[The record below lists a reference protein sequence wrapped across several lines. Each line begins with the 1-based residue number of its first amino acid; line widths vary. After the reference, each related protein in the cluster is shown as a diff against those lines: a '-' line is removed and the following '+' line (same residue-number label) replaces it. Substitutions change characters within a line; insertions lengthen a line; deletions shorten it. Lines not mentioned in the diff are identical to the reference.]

1 MGGQS
6 PNTHLDSAVSSG
18 CQHSPPLVP
27 GELPCSAECWPKVQQ
42 TNTNPLTQGIWTPR
56 RTYWKFE
63 KEMLLMY
70 LPHIH
75 QWPAWASS
83 LPSLSSSLY
92 LHPFKSS
99 LLNTAQTT
107 LPLLCFHFLCKATYL
122 FLMVHSTSWHHCF
135 QGFPSDP
142 SDTSKLFSKKKK
154 KVPSHGLSGIAVR
167 ITLLLLFIN
176 WVFCCCY
183 RSVAR
188 SCPLSTTPQAIA
200 RQAPPSLG
208 FPVQECWSGLAFPS
222 SGDLPNAGIKPMAP
236 ASLALQADSLPLSHK
251 RSPFR
256 KTCYV
261 EISAHFKEGSFWGF
275 CYSLFC

>member
-83 LPSLSSSLY
+83 LPSLSSFLSTPILSKVASWTQHKPPYPFSAFIFSAKQPTSFLWCTAPLDIIVFRASLVTPVIHQSY
-92 LHPFKSS
+92 
-99 LLNTAQTT
+99 
-107 LPLLCFHFLCKATYL
+107 FL
-122 FLMVHSTSWHHCF
+122 
-135 QGFPSDP
+135 
-142 SDTSKLFSKKKK
+142 KKKK
-154 KVPSHGLSGIAVR
+154 
-167 ITLLLLFIN
+167 
-176 WVFCCCY
+176 
-183 RSVAR
+183 
-188 SCPLSTTPQAIA
+188 
-200 RQAPPSLG
+200 
-208 FPVQECWSGLAFPS
+208 
-222 SGDLPNAGIKPMAP
+222 
-236 ASLALQADSLPLSHK
+236 
-251 RSPFR
+251 SPFSWS
-256 KTCYV
+256 
-261 EISAHFKEGSFWGF
+261 IW
-275 CYSLFC
+275 YSC